1 MGRPLGALPVKPHK
15 TAFSEI
21 IAGQRL
27 RLPLE
32 LIAAQQHETRLRPR
46 PKISL
51 APQGE
56 TEKLPRERRKAKTE
70 PRRNRA
76 VRRQNIWFRMRCGL
90 AESLSRPCVDVK
102 RRSCG
107 AASADVG

>member
-32 LIAAQQHETRLRPR
+32 LLTAQQ
-46 PKISL
+46 
-51 APQGE
+51 
-56 TEKLPRERRKAKTE
+56 RE
-70 PRRNRA
+70 N
-76 VRRQNIWFRMRCGL
+76 VCGPG
-90 AESLSRPCVDVK
+90 SK
-102 RRSCG
+102 
-107 AASADVG
+107 